1 MSRALT
7 SVEVEDVLSSI
18 RRLVSE
24 ELRVPAGNG
33 QLVHPGVLLLR
44 PEQRVDLAAVQ
55 ANPAGATSIQ
65 SQAFRANPAQ
75 DGGSDPA
82 SRGPDRLVESALA
95 RDDAALTTAL
105 RGLFSQGGEGRGTAG
120 SPWASSASLPGQEG
134 TANRELSPINQLSEA
149 AASEPMVPEAAI
161 WIEGEDED
169 LEPLE
174 FATFISFP
182 SVQGK
187 EVAAPAQPAGVTRE
201 ADLDKPLA
209 EVFATDRTAMAAAM
223 GEVADPLLL
232 QDPINA
238 PVQPQPDLDA
248 AQSPHAAS
256 DIAAPAGAAAG
267 LTDAESAADLQPAI
281 LDENAM
287 VGLDEAQLRVLV
299 RGMVR
304 SELQGD
310 LGVRMSRNIRKVL
323 RTEIAKALSL
333 HGIS

>member
-55 ANPAGATSIQ
+55 ANPTAATSIR
-65 SQAFRANPAQ
+65 SQASRVNQAQ
-75 DGGSDPA
+75 DGGA
-82 SRGPDRLVESALA
+82 AAVSRGPDRLVDGALA

-105 RGLFSQGGEGRGTAG
+105 RGLFSQSGEGRASAG
-120 SPWASSASLPGQEG
+120 SPWASSASLPGQVG
-134 TANRELSPINQLSEA
+134 AADRDVSPVNKLSEA
-149 AASEPMVPEAAI
+149 AAAEPMVPEAAI

-187 EVAAPAQPAGVTRE
+187 DSAARAQPAGVARE

-209 EVFATDRTAMAAAM
+209 EVFASESGAGAAT
-223 GEVADPLLL
+223 ADPLLL

-238 PVQPQPDLDA
+238 AVMRQPDAEETQALVDASGVVADTDA
-248 AQSPHAAS
+248 AF
-256 DIAAPAGAAAG
+256 AAAG
-267 LTDAESAADLQPAI
+267 PADVLH
-281 LDENAM
+281 ENAM
-287 VGLDEAQLRVLV
+287 VGLDEDQLRVLV

-323 RTEIAKALSL
+323 RTEIAKALSV

>member
-7 SVEVEDVLSSI
+7 SAEVEDVLSSI

-24 ELRVPAGNG
+24 ELRIPAGNG
-33 QLVHPGVLLLR
+33 QLAHPGVLLLR

-55 ANPAGATSIQ
+55 AKPVGASSIP
-65 SQAFRANPAQ
+65 SQVSRVNQAQ
-75 DGGSDPA
+75 DGSAEAA
-82 SRGPDRLVESALA
+82 SRGPERLVNGALE
-95 RDDAALTTAL
+95 RDDAALTAAL
-105 RGLFSQGGEGRGTAG
+105 RGLFSQSGESRPSAG
-120 SPWASSASLPGQEG
+120 SPWASSGTLPGQES
-134 TANRELSPINQLSEA
+134 TAARDGSAISQLSEA
-149 AASEPMVPEAAI
+149 AAAEPLVPEAAI

-187 EVAAPAQPAGVTRE
+187 DPAAQSQSASVARE

-209 EVFATDRTAMAAAM
+209 EVFASESGAGAATAT
-223 GEVADPLLL
+223 ADPLLL

-238 PVQPQPDLDA
+238 AATRRPDAEEAQALVDASGADADTDA
-248 AQSPHAAS
+248 AF
-256 DIAAPAGAAAG
+256 AAAG
-267 LTDAESAADLQPAI
+267 PTEI
-281 LDENAM
+281 LHENAM
-287 VGLDEAQLRVLV
+287 VGLDEDQLRILV

-323 RTEIAKALSL
+323 RTEIAKALSV